1 MMLIIKM
8 SLNDVLYYLGIIR
21 ELVSLSFVGEKG
33 KPQDEVQLGEMDET
47 QEKLF
52 DIVKKLAFS
61 IYAKI
66 VYNPLQLSI
75 FGFSVVNLH

>member
-8 SLNDVLYYLGIIR
+8 SLDDVLYYLGIIR

-33 KPQDEVQLGEMDET
+33 KPQVEMQLGEMDET

-52 DIVKKLAFS
+52 DIVEK
-61 IYAKI
+61 
-66 VYNPLQLSI
+66 N
-75 FGFSVVNLH
+75 